1 MSRLVSKLLNIR
13 NISEQDIPSY
23 INPSLKES
31 LPDPYNLVDM
41 EKSCDRLYQAI
52 LANEK
57 IAVFGDYDV
66 DGSTSAS
73 LLINYFKKLSIDLDF
88 HIPNRFTEGYG
99 PSKEVFS
106 KFKDKGV
113 KIIFTVD
120 CGTMSHEEIEFANQN
135 NLDIIV
141 LDHHQPEI
149 NLPKAFALI
158 NPNRLDD
165 TSGLNYLDAV
175 GVT

>member
-1 MSRLVSKLLNIR
+1 MSDNELSVGIQSLTNKNWKLKEYSDRQIDFISQKYGLSRLVSKLLNIR

-41 EKSCDRLYQAI
+41 EKSCDRLYKAI

-99 PSKEVFS
+99 PSKEVFLS
-106 KFKDKGV
+106 
-113 KIIFTVD
+113 
-120 CGTMSHEEIEFANQN
+120 
-135 NLDIIV
+135 
-141 LDHHQPEI
+141 
-149 NLPKAFALI
+149 LI
-158 NPNRLDD
+158 HI
-165 TSGLNYLDAV
+165 
-175 GVT
+175 

>member
-1 MSRLVSKLLNIR
+1 MSDNEFSVDIQSLTNKNWKLKEYSDRQIDFISQKYGLSRLVSKLLNIR
-13 NISEQDIPSY
+13 NIPEQDIPSY
-23 INPSLKES
+23 ISPSLKES

-113 KIIFTVD
+113 KVIFTVD
-120 CGTMSHEEIEFANQN
+120 
-135 NLDIIV
+135 
-141 LDHHQPEI
+141 
-149 NLPKAFALI
+149 
-158 NPNRLDD
+158 
-165 TSGLNYLDAV
+165 
-175 GVT
+175 

>member
-1 MSRLVSKLLNIR
+1 MSDNELSVEIQSLTNKNWKLKEYSDRQIDFISQKYGLSRLVSKLLNIR

-113 KIIFTVD
+113 KVIFTVD
-120 CGTMSHEEIEFANQN
+120 CGTMSHEEIEFA
-135 NLDIIV
+135 LS
-141 LDHHQPEI
+141 
-149 NLPKAFALI
+149 LI
-158 NPNRLDD
+158 HI
-165 TSGLNYLDAV
+165 
-175 GVT
+175 